1 METSTTTTTRDD
13 DDHDDDDDDDDYD
26 DDADGRQ
33 TRRRATTSK
42 TLSFA
47 AAAARTRITAPDQRC
62 PEVKLGI
69 PKPTPQSRNSKPT
82 SGHLKVEILNRPL
95 EASKFKF

>member
-1 METSTTTTTRDD
+1 MSTTTMTPDD
-13 DDHDDDDDDDDYD
+13 DDHDDDNDDDDYD

-42 TLSFA
+42 TFSFT
-47 AAAARTRITAPDQRC
+47 AAAARARFTAPNQRC
-62 PEVKLGI
+62 PEVGLGI
-69 PKPTPQSRNSKPT
+69 PKPTPRSRNSKRT

-95 EASKFKF
+95 DTSKSKF